1 MPKGSVSLE
10 EKRAT
15 DSRRADTAGSFN
27 NPGAPCC
34 GPRVESGLAE
44 RAYRVIRERIVR
56 GEYLM
61 GQVISR
67 RRIAADLGISF
78 LPASEALLRLECEGL
93 LESRPRA
100 GTRIRIPTWQ
110 DMQGHFVVRE
120 SLQVQAAM
128 MFAQCATREER
139 GELTKLA
146 FCLDSEAKGE
156 GTDPRERLTLHERL
170 HQKIAEYTHCEA
182 LHEEMRKQSA
192 LVSAWLCTMRSMIP
206 ADAQLKHEPLMKALT
221 RPNSGAAAE
230 TMRVHVHAEMEN
242 TLRALEPSFETNKK
256 YMRAYSRTIG
266 GKSRKL
272 VGEMAPGMESVGVN
286 MPAAHSPA
294 V

>member
-1 MPKGSVSLE
+1 MPKGSVSIE
-10 EKRAT
+10 KKRAT
-15 DSRRADTAGSFN
+15 DSRRRDTAEGLN
-27 NPGAPCC
+27 NPAAPR
-34 GPRVESGLAE
+34 GPCVESGLAE
-44 RAYRVIRERIVR
+44 RAYSVIRERIVR

-100 GTRIRIPTWQ
+100 GTRIRIPAWQ

-120 SLQVQAAM
+120 ALQVQAAM
-128 MFAQCATREER
+128 MFAQYATREER
-139 GELTKLA
+139 RELMKLA
-146 FCLDSEAKGE
+146 FCLDAEVKSE

-182 LHEEMRKQSA
+182 LNEEMRKQSA
-192 LVSAWLCTMRSMIP
+192 LVSAWLCTMRSTLP
-206 ADAQLKHEPLMKALT
+206 ADAQLKHEPLLKVLAQ
-221 RPNSGAAAE
+221 PNSGAAAE
-230 TMRVHVHAEMEN
+230 TMRAHVHAEMEN
-242 TLRALEPSFETNKK
+242 ALRALEPSFETNKK

-266 GKSRKL
+266 GKSRKPA
-272 VGEMAPGMESVGVN
+272 GEMALGTESVGAN
-286 MPAAHSPA
+286 IPAAH
-294 V
+294 